1 MVDLAEQIAQL
12 AARTVPTAATCAIT
26 LSVADRALTVATA
39 DPLGRLLDEQQYDI
53 DEGPCLEAIRTRVIV
68 SVGDLA
74 IDTRW
79 DGYPARALAHG
90 IASVYSSPLLVGE
103 QCLGALNVY
112 ARTPYAFT
120 AQDVETIAALSRLT
134 TAGFAGALRGSQDL
148 TLADHLLAALLNSRQ
163 VIDHAIGIIIGQQ
176 HCTPEQAFAAL
187 RTISQT
193 RNVRLRDVAGELVRG
208 AVRPQP
214 PAGEG

>member
-1 MVDLAEQIAQL
+1 MKPVSPPPSRRASSALFPTSPSRAIGVSAGGSVERPEDV
-12 AARTVPTAATCAIT
+12 RTC
-26 LSVADRALTVATA
+26 
-39 DPLGRLLDEQQYDI
+39 
-53 DEGPCLEAIRTRVIV
+53 
-68 SVGDLA
+68 
-74 IDTRW
+74 
-79 DGYPARALAHG
+79 
-90 IASVYSSPLLVGE
+90 
-103 QCLGALNVY
+103 VY

-148 TLADHLLAALLNSRQ
+148 TLADHLLTALNSRQ

>member
-1 MVDLAEQIAQL
+1 MSDALAELAGLLLGAESFDDLAEQIAQ
-12 AARTVPTAATCAIT
+12 
-26 LSVADRALTVATA
+26 
-39 DPLGRLLDEQQYDI
+39 
-53 DEGPCLEAIRTRVIV
+53 
-68 SVGDLA
+68 
-74 IDTRW
+74 
-79 DGYPARALAHG
+79 
-90 IASVYSSPLLVGE
+90 LVGE

-148 TLADHLLAALLNSRQ
+148 TLADHLLTALNSRQ

>member
-1 MVDLAEQIAQL
+1 MKPVSPPPSRRASSALFPTSPSRAIGVSAGGSVERPEDV
-12 AARTVPTAATCAIT
+12 RTC
-26 LSVADRALTVATA
+26 
-39 DPLGRLLDEQQYDI
+39 
-53 DEGPCLEAIRTRVIV
+53 
-68 SVGDLA
+68 
-74 IDTRW
+74 
-79 DGYPARALAHG
+79 
-90 IASVYSSPLLVGE
+90 
-103 QCLGALNVY
+103 VY

-148 TLADHLLAALLNSRQ
+148 TLADHLLTALNSRQ

-193 RNVRLRDVAGELVRG
+193 RKRPAARRCGGAGPGRRPTATARRRRLRSPRPERRG
-208 AVRPQP
+208 AAP
-214 PAGEG
+214 PA

>member
-1 MVDLAEQIAQL
+1 MAQDDPSSIMSEALAELAGLLLGAESFDDLAEQIAQ
-12 AARTVPTAATCAIT
+12 
-26 LSVADRALTVATA
+26 
-39 DPLGRLLDEQQYDI
+39 
-53 DEGPCLEAIRTRVIV
+53 
-68 SVGDLA
+68 
-74 IDTRW
+74 
-79 DGYPARALAHG
+79 
-90 IASVYSSPLLVGE
+90 LVGE

-120 AQDVETIAALSRLT
+120 AQDMETIAALSRLT

-187 RTISQT
+187 GTISQT
-193 RNVRLRDVAGELVRG
+193 RNVRLRDIGGSWSG
-208 AVRPQP
+208 APSDHNRP
-214 PAGEG
+214 PAKAEVA

>member
-1 MVDLAEQIAQL
+1 MPRSAQ
-12 AARTVPTAATCAIT
+12 
-26 LSVADRALTVATA
+26 
-39 DPLGRLLDEQQYDI
+39 RL
-53 DEGPCLEAIRTRVIV
+53 
-68 SVGDLA
+68 
-74 IDTRW
+74 
-79 DGYPARALAHG
+79 
-90 IASVYSSPLLVGE
+90 
-103 QCLGALNVY
+103 

-148 TLADHLLAALLNSRQ
+148 TLADHLLTALNSRQ